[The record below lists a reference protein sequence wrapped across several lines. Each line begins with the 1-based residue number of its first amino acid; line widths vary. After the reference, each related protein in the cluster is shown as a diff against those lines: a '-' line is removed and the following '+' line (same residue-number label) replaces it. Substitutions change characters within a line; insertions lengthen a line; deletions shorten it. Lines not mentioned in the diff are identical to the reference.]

1 MFVPTPQEVI
11 AAPWSFRLV
20 IRYSSRS
27 LEAEMTASGKPA
39 SSSIFRAFFDMYARS
54 PLSRRMP

>member
-1 MFVPTPQEVI
+1 MIIFVPTPQEVM
-11 AAPWSFRLV
+11 AAPWFFRLV

-39 SSSIFRAFFDMYARS
+39 SSSILRAFLDM
-54 PLSRRMP
+54 